1 MQKLFVLIILLCS
14 GTVSAEALTVDPQ
27 FTPVF
32 FNEKPCVLIQKGDDP
47 AYAAREFDDSSW
59 RRIALPSD
67 WKQYYPGHQGICWYR
82 IHFTAPETLP
92 PKTLGISLGVIS
104 DVDEIFLNGSRIGG
118 TGSFP
123 PHHVPAYD
131 RARLYELPAQLINPG
146 SDNVIALRVRSFY
159 RYESGPNQGLFA
171 IGSYTRIHARLH
183 ARELLDL
190 AFIMIYVTVA
200 LYFAAVFF
208 RNTADREYLFFALF
222 CLTTA
227 AYLFMWTQT
236 KYLVSDDFHL
246 LKRIEYSLIIIT
258 MPLML
263 LYITSF
269 FKRSHSIL
277 HWIVYSASALSLLTV
292 LFTGNIRLWNS
303 IFHLITQPS
312 WILPVGYCF
321 YAAAKE
327 SKYDRNAKYILASFL
342 AASLFMLNDILI
354 LRNVYSFTKLSGYGF
369 FLIIVASAVIIRGR
383 YIALYSEIESLR
395 ERSRKKNA
403 SITEDAKRK
412 IQEVVQ
418 YLESNF
424 TREISREGLAEML
437 AIHPDYLGKLFKV
450 YIGKSM
456 NEYINELRIR
466 RSIELLKLGESSVID
481 IAFSVGYENLSTYY
495 RAFQSVTG
503 RKPSDYLKGA
513 GAEDEPKE
521 Q

>member
-1 MQKLFVLIILLCS
+1 MRNLFALIILLYS
-14 GTVSAEALTVDPQ
+14 GFISAETLSVDQQ
-27 FTPVF
+27 FTPTLY
-32 FNEKPCVLIQKGDDP
+32 NGKPCVLIHKGDDP
-47 AYAAREFDDSSW
+47 AYAARDFDDTAW

-67 WKQYYPGHQGICWYR
+67 WNRFFPGYQGVCWYR
-82 IHFTAPETLP
+82 IHFTTPATLP

-104 DVDEIFLNGSRIGG
+104 DVDEIFLNGTRIGG
-118 TGSFP
+118 YGSFP
-123 PHHVPAYD
+123 PHHKPAYD
-131 RARLYELPAQLINPG
+131 RARLYELPGHLLVPG
-146 SDNVIALRVRSFY
+146 DNNVIALRVRSFY

-171 IGSYTRIHARLH
+171 IGSYTRIHARLY

-190 AFIMIYVTVA
+190 AFIMIYITVA

-236 KYLVSDDFHL
+236 KYLLSGDFFL
-246 LKRIEYSLIIIT
+246 LKRMEYSLIIVT

-263 LYITSF
+263 VYITTF
-269 FKRSHSIL
+269 FKRPHTLL
-277 HWIVYSASALSLLTV
+277 HWIFYGISGISLVAVLAS
-292 LFTGNIRLWNS
+292 GNIRLWNR
-303 IFHLITQPS
+303 IFHILTQPS
-312 WILPVGYCF
+312 WILPVGYCL

-342 AASLFMLNDILI
+342 AASLFLMNDILI

-383 YIALYSEIESLR
+383 YVALYSEIESLR

-412 IQEVVQ
+412 IQEVVE
-418 YLESNF
+418 YLESNY

-437 AIHPDYLGKLFKV
+437 SIHPDYLGKLFKV

-456 NEYINELRIR
+456 NEYINDLRIK

-503 RKPSDYLKGA
+503 RRPSDYQKGA